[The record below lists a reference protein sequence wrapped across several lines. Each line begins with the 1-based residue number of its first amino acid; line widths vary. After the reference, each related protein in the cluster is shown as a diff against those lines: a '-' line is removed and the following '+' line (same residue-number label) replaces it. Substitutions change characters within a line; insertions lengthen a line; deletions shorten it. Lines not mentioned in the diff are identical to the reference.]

1 MSEENDVHI
10 VDYKFNILIWID
22 LLIFTLITI
31 EIAQFDFQALTVVI
45 ALVVASIKTYLVGT
59 YFMHLKFENRFMQ
72 WMVIGV
78 AVLFVAVLF
87 FLFTDY
93 LYF

>member
-1 MSEENDVHI
+1 MSEEHDVHI

-31 EIAQFDFQALTVVI
+31 EIAQFDFQELTVVI
-45 ALVVASIKTYLVGT
+45 ALIVASIKTYLVGT
-59 YFMHLKFENRFMQ
+59 YFMHLKFENKFIQ
-72 WMVIGV
+72 LMVIGV
-78 AVLFVAVLF
+78 AVIFIAVLF

>member
-1 MSEENDVHI
+1 MSGEHETHI

-22 LLIFTLITI
+22 LLIFTLITV
-31 EIAQFDFQALTVVI
+31 EVAQFDFQALTVVI
-45 ALVVASIKTYLVGT
+45 ALLIATTKTYLVGT
-59 YFMHLKFENRFMQ
+59 YFMHLKFENTFLRG
-72 WMVIGV
+72 MVIGV
-78 AVLFVAVLF
+78 GVLFFVVLF